1 MQGRATQED
10 GMMRT
15 QVFVGIDVSKAQL
28 DVAFRPE
35 GRVSVPNDEAGC
47 AQVLERLR
55 AVPPT
60 LVVLEAT
67 GGVEIPLTGGLAAA
81 GVPVVVVNPRQ
92 VRDFAKATGRL
103 AKTDTLD
110 AQTLA
115 HFAEGMRPELRPPP
129 GEQTQAPAGL
139 LARRRQLVEMLTAE
153 KNRLGSAPKPVRKS
167 LQAHITWLE
176 RELTRTDT
184 DLAHAIRESPVWRGG
199 GEPA

>member
-35 GRVSVPNDEAGC
+35 ERFSAPNDEAGC

-67 GGVEIPLTGGLAAA
+67 GGVGIPLTGGVAAA
-81 GVPVVVVNPRQ
+81 GGPGVVGHSRPGRGLSQ
-92 VRDFAKATGRL
+92 ATR
-103 AKTDTLD
+103 
-110 AQTLA
+110 
-115 HFAEGMRPELRPPP
+115 
-129 GEQTQAPAGL
+129 
-139 LARRRQLVEMLTAE
+139 
-153 KNRLGSAPKPVRKS
+153 
-167 LQAHITWLE
+167 
-176 RELTRTDT
+176 
-184 DLAHAIRESPVWRGG
+184 
-199 GEPA
+199 

>member
-67 GGVEIPLTGGLAAA
+67 GGVGIPLTGVVAAPGGPGG
-81 GVPVVVVNPRQ
+81 GVQPRQ
-92 VRDFAKATGRL
+92 VRGLAKAPRRL
-103 AKTDTLD
+103 AQTGTVD
-110 AQTLA
+110 APTLA
-115 HFAEGMRPELRPPP
+115 HVAE
-129 GEQTQAPAGL
+129 
-139 LARRRQLVEMLTAE
+139 
-153 KNRLGSAPKPVRKS
+153 
-167 LQAHITWLE
+167 
-176 RELTRTDT
+176 
-184 DLAHAIRESPVWRGG
+184 
-199 GEPA
+199 